1 MGLLDVYKFV
11 EKAAM
16 SYMGGEIERM
26 TRDFKR
32 DIQYKSD
39 DEIREIAHKIQNGE
53 YGNAP
58 VAPIVREEMRR
69 RGMIG
74 GN

>member
-1 MGLLDVYKFV
+1 MGLF
-11 EKAAM
+11 EFIGEAFM

-32 DIQYKSD
+32 DIRYKSD

-58 VAPIVREEMRR
+58 LAPIVREEMRR

-74 GN
+74 RD